1 MEQKN
6 KQSNI
11 IIVGTGGQGLITLLK
26 IVSEAA
32 FFQGYDVKTSELHG
46 LSQRGGSVG
55 VHIRMGKKIYSPL
68 IAKGKANIVIALE
81 TQEALKGV
89 YFANKETVFLI
100 NKNIVPIPLKRS
112 FSVKEIVNIIK
123 KNSDKIFLIPASE
136 TCREKLGKDVV
147 AGIYLLALASLKEFI
162 PLTPE
167 SILKGIERI
176 VPKRYFKLNK
186 EAFTLAKKDEEKIF

>member
-1 MEQKN
+1 MKQKN

-32 FFQGYDVKTSELHG
+32 FSQGYDVKTSELHG

-55 VHIRMGKKIYSPL
+55 VHIRMGKKIHSPL
-68 IAKGKANIVIALE
+68 VAKGKANIVIALE

-89 YFANKETVFLI
+89 YFSNKETVFLI
-100 NKNIVPIPLKRS
+100 NKNIIPIPFKKS
-112 FSVKEIVNIIK
+112 FSEKEIVSVIK
-123 KNSDKIFLIPASE
+123 KSSDKVFLISASE
-136 TCREKLGKDVV
+136 ICREKLGKDVV
-147 AGIYLLALASLKEFI
+147 AGIYLLALASFKKLI

-167 SILKGIERI
+167 SILKGIEKI

-186 EAFTLAKKDEEKIF
+186 ETFTLAKKNEEKIF